1 MGEHPPF
8 GVRWGRLV
16 RFRTVTDLDP
26 PPTVLCAVVP
36 TLHDTS
42 QSVLCVCSVLCCARV
57 ACVTVCAYVLVCV
70 MLVCVFTECADILVI
85 FLVCD
90 GEKSLF
96 MRVISPSIFLTF
108 LAHLCYN
115 ALYIQS
121 KDWIQL

>member
-1 MGEHPPF
+1 M
-8 GVRWGRLV
+8 
-16 RFRTVTDLDP
+16 TDPDP

-36 TLHDTS
+36 TLRNTA
-42 QSVLCVCSVLCCARV
+42 QSVLCVCPGRLCYCAIV
-57 ACVTVCAYVLVCV
+57 YVVYVVLV
-70 MLVCVFTECADILVI
+70 LVCVFTECADILVI

-90 GEKSLF
+90 WEKSLF

-108 LAHLCYN
+108 LAHPCYN